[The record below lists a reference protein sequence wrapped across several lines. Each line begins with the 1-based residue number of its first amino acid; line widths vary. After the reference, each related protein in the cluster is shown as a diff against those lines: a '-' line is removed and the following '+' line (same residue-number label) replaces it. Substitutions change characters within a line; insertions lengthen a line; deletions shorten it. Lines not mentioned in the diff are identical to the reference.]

1 MLKRVEKQNLK
12 DLKDACVLAK
22 DAKFPSPFDSKLEFS
37 CSARGPWNIVHTGM
51 LIPQA
56 HEVYVCAQS
65 CLRGVVLTAAEMNA
79 IDRFSNIIVRENNIL
94 EGDTEDLIVEGMGD
108 ILEKLPYTPRAILV
122 YTSCI
127 HHFIGCDL
135 NLVYKRLREKYPNVE
150 FTDCYMN
157 PIMRKSGLTPDQL
170 MRRQL
175 YSLLDKQDLDLK
187 SVNIIGNNLKTDDD
201 SELVKIIKE
210 NGFTLREVQRTKTY
224 DEYKEMGKAFLN
236 ITYNPAA
243 IEAGRYLEKKLGQ
256 KHLYLPL
263 SYGFDEI
270 EKTLDTLCE
279 NLGIEKIDFSSN
291 KQQALDALKK
301 AKEVIGDTPIEI
313 DYTLTLRPASLARLL
328 LENGFNVVAIYE
340 DCFAGEEE
348 EDFKWIQENYPNLK
362 IYATVH
368 VKMRFV
374 NRKRDEKLL
383 ALGQKAAYFT
393 GSNNF
398 VNIIEGGGMYGFSGI
413 IKLCD
418 LMIDAFLNEKDMKK
432 LIQFKGLGCEN
443 YETNCK

>member
-94 EGDTEDLIVEGMGD
+94 EGDTEDLIVEGIGD

-201 SELVKIIKE
+201 SELVKIIRE
-210 NGFTLREVQRTKTY
+210 NGFTLREVPRTKTY

-301 AKEVIGDTPIEI
+301 AK
-313 DYTLTLRPASLARLL
+313 
-328 LENGFNVVAIYE
+328 
-340 DCFAGEEE
+340 
-348 EDFKWIQENYPNLK
+348 
-362 IYATVH
+362 
-368 VKMRFV
+368 
-374 NRKRDEKLL
+374 
-383 ALGQKAAYFT
+383 
-393 GSNNF
+393 
-398 VNIIEGGGMYGFSGI
+398 
-413 IKLCD
+413 
-418 LMIDAFLNEKDMKK
+418 
-432 LIQFKGLGCEN
+432 
-443 YETNCK
+443 